1 MSYELRSKLRLNIE
15 NSGILVFVAPKLS
28 KETVKYQGSWPDP
41 LDLSQ
46 EFVDTEGNVHEPL
59 YEEYPMTVA
68 GKLEVSGSSFTFHF
82 YVRTGTSLLG
92 IVSLSI
98 YLFQC
103 HKTIPIL
110 INNQSTTLSLQHDIL

>member
-1 MSYELRSKLRLNIE
+1 MNDELRSKLRLNIE

-28 KETVKYQGSWPDP
+28 NETVKYQGSWPDP

-46 EFVDTEGNVHEPL
+46 EFVDTEGNVHKPL
-59 YEEYPMTVA
+59 YEKYPMTMP
-68 GKLEVSGSSFTFHF
+68 GELEVSNASFTFHF
-82 YVRTGTSLLG
+82 YLRKGTSILG

-103 HKTIPIL
+103 HKTIPST
-110 INNQSTTLSLQHDIL
+110 INQLLYHFNMIFCQ